1 MVAYFTFLLVLMTI
15 GWETQFCSAKKK
27 DPVIHLGPGG
37 CYIKYES
44 GEGRNGCGRKKR
56 EVAAAQNE
64 IPGRFQSMSKIRT
77 EICHEKMV
85 KAGIDMENF
94 PFGTAHRIHSLTVQD
109 LRYYFDRTAS
119 ALNGIPTINAN
130 LLAETLVLANAPDVP
145 SKFVSPSMRHLDA
158 LLTHM
163 TNAHYAVA
171 KGTVKDEHLPLIL
184 NRIIHSAHMEDM
196 WSQMKPVFDDL
207 VKNPPKDKTLCPCV
221 KDDRNNGVY
230 QMLQNMSQGK
240 GTALIGDPD
249 AEFDEIVTYNSTAI
263 QDFWINNMKKE
274 LLGFYD
280 KDSKDDIF
288 GAALFVYCKLKE

>member
-1 MVAYFTFLLVLMTI
+1 MVAYFTFLLVLMMI
-15 GWETQFCSAKKK
+15 GWETQFCSAQ
-27 DPVIHLGPGG
+27 DIIVVGG
-37 CYIKYES
+37 CYIKYQAKGGSCSEQ
-44 GEGRNGCGRKKR
+44 RKKR

-64 IPGRFQSMSKIRT
+64 IPGRFQGMSKIRT

-145 SKFVSPSMRHLDA
+145 SKFVSPSMRHLDT

-171 KGTVKDEHLPLIL
+171 KGTEKDEHLPLIL
-184 NRIIHSAHMEDM
+184 NRIVHSAHMEDM

-207 VKNPPKDKTLCPCV
+207 VKNPPKDKTLCLCV
-221 KDDRNNGVY
+221 KDDKYNGVY
-230 QMLQNMSQGK
+230 QMLQTMSQGK

-249 AEFDEIVTYNSTAI
+249 AEFDEMEKYNSTAV
-263 QDFWINNMKKE
+263 QDFWINDMRKE